1 MINRYCIKQYCGLS
15 LLLSILKGYSLVSK
29 SYSLFLPKLLSIL
42 IKYVTT
48 KVIMQVIKT
57 KMKKFWYPSMDCNLP
72 ETIPGNIIDAA
83 INPVQMA

>member
-1 MINRYCIKQYCGLS
+1 MINRYLQNNIMVKS
-15 LLLSILKGYSLVSK
+15 LLLFSLNAYSLVSK

-57 KMKKFWYPSMDCNLP
+57 KMKKF
-72 ETIPGNIIDAA
+72 
-83 INPVQMA
+83 